1 MTKHQYIEY
10 LIATCSNY
18 TCTNLSEHLE
28 GVPGT
33 SHDSISDYLRRDKLT
48 ARGLWELV
56 GPLIDDGPDSYLVLD
71 DSVQNKQY
79 SKHIELVKLQ
89 YSGAEHGLVR
99 GIDIVNLIHT
109 NGKEGGYFP
118 IDYRIYDNDSDGK
131 TKHDHFREML
141 IAAVT
146 DKLIKAKTVLFDSW
160 YASVENLKLI
170 HRMGL
175 YFLTSLKSN
184 RMVSLS
190 KETGYVHLDKV
201 EWTEERLS
209 NGVLV
214 HLKELPFLVR
224 LFKIVAE
231 NGDIDWMIT
240 NKEINLKSKGDPPGP
255 ISAQDVQD
263 ESAVRW
269 QAHSC
274 RVQHALLQIEQMHR
288 ELKQLVGTE
297 KCQCRK
303 ARAQRNHIACCYRAW
318 LSIKIAAQKMK
329 KTLYQAQADLFR
341 DYLKAQLRDPAIPAY
356 GN

>member
-1 MTKHQYIEY
+1 VPCLTTGSKEHQWGTGLHLPIRNTI
-10 LIATCSNY
+10 LAHISNVF
-18 TCTNLSEHLE
+18 LS
-28 GVPGT
+28 
-33 SHDSISDYLRRDKLT
+33 KLG
-48 ARGLWELV
+48 R
-56 GPLIDDGPDSYLVLD
+56 
-71 DSVQNKQY
+71 
-79 SKHIELVKLQ
+79 
-89 YSGAEHGLVR
+89 
-99 GIDIVNLIHT
+99 
-109 NGKEGGYFP
+109 
-118 IDYRIYDNDSDGK
+118 
-131 TKHDHFREML
+131 
-141 IAAVT
+141 IAAG
-146 DKLIKAKTVLFDSW
+146 
-160 YASVENLKLI
+160 
-170 HRMGL
+170 M
-175 YFLTSLKSN
+175 
-184 RMVSLS
+184 
-190 KETGYVHLDKV
+190 LDKV

-231 NGDIDWMIT
+231 NGDIEWMIT

>member
-1 MTKHQYIEY
+1 MTKQQYIEY

-28 GVPGT
+28 GAPGT

-56 GPLIDDGPDSYLVLD
+56 GTLIDDGPDSYLVLD

-118 IDYRIYDNDSDGK
+118 IDYRIYDNDCDGK

-146 DKLIKAKTVLFDSW
+146 DKRIKAKTVLFDSW

-209 NGVLV
+209 KGVLV

-231 NGDIDWMIT
+231 NGDIEWMIT

-269 QAHSC
+269 Q
-274 RVQHALLQIEQMHR
+274 IEQMHR

-303 ARAQRNHIACCYRAW
+303 ARAQRTHIACCYRAW

-329 KTLYQAQADLFR
+329 KTLYQAQADLLR